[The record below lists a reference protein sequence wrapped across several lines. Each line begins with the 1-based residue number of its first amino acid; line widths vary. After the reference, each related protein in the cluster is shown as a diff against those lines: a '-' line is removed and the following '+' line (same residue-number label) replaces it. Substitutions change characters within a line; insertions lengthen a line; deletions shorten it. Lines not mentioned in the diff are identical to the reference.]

1 MKRRNTSSGGR
12 RRAAA
17 RRGAGREGAATPR
30 LTARQEAV
38 LASVVGEHVGS
49 GEPVSSGRV
58 METSRLDLSSASI
71 RGIMVELERLGLLV
85 QPHTS
90 AGRVPTDQAY
100 RLLVDPMMRH
110 PTRVPQSQAQSI
122 DDALSQSDGNLAS
135 LLGAATRQLSNLSH
149 QVGLVLAPDLSRLIV
164 DRLEF
169 VRLDERRVLALLIAR
184 GGAVQQRV
192 IAAPE
197 EPIDSAGLE
206 RCSRYL
212 SDTFGGRTLPE
223 MQALLRERLSE
234 ERAAFDALV
243 RQSLALCAEAVRPSA
258 AATGEVFVDGA
269 ANLLDSPEFADP
281 EAIRSLVKTLEE
293 KQVLIE
299 LLGRL
304 LEGEGVQVLIGDEN
318 PLDDLTHCTVVASSY
333 GAGGQKMGTLG
344 IVGPVRM
351 PYARVI
357 SLVDYLARA
366 VSDHLS
372 DTHD

>member
-1 MKRRNTSSGGR
+1 M
-12 RRAAA
+12 
-17 RRGAGREGAATPR
+17 
-30 LTARQEAV
+30 
-38 LASVVGEHVGS
+38 
-49 GEPVSSGRV
+49 
-58 METSRLDLSSASI
+58 
-71 RGIMVELERLGLLV
+71 
-85 QPHTS
+85 
-90 AGRVPTDQAY
+90 
-100 RLLVDPMMRH
+100 
-110 PTRVPQSQAQSI
+110 PQSQAQSI